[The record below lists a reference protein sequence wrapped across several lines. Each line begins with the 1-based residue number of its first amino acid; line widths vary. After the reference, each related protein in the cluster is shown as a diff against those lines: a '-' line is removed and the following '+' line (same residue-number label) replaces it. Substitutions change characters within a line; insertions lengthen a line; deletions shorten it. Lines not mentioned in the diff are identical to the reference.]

1 MGQRAGGANLWRP
14 IMAEMPPPRCG
25 IGLFPPRLPA
35 TSGIVDAAEY
45 DLMDAAE
52 QAMWWYRA
60 MHAHAREALQA
71 GARLLDAGCGTGGF
85 LARLRDG
92 IAPGSVGLEYN
103 PVAATRAAAKSG
115 RPVVAGSVNTLP
127 FADASFSAAAS
138 LDVLCHAGAEPA
150 AMLAE
155 LHRVLAPGGRLVLN
169 LPALPWL
176 RSAHDARVHTVR
188 RYTRAGI
195 EAELV
200 AAGFVSPCARHWNAL
215 LLPLMIL
222 QRKVLHTRADDA
234 SDVGTFPPW
243 LDTSLYA
250 VTRIEHALMR
260 AGIRFPVGGSLI
272 VTATRP

>member
-1 MGQRAGGANLWRP
+1 
-14 IMAEMPPPRCG
+14 
-25 IGLFPPRLPA
+25 
-35 TSGIVDAAEY
+35 
-45 DLMDAAE
+45 MDAAE

-60 MHAHAREALQA
+60 MHARAREALPA
-71 GARLLDAGCGTGGF
+71 NARLLDAGCGTGGF
-85 LARLRDG
+85 LARLVDT
-92 IAPGSVGLEYN
+92 APDAMGLEYN
-103 PVAATRAAAKSG
+103 PAAAARAAAKSG

-127 FADASFSAAAS
+127 FSDGSFQAVAS

-155 LHRVLAPGGRLVLN
+155 LRRVLAPGGRLVLN

-176 RSAHDARVHTVR
+176 SSAHDLRVHSVR
-188 RYTRAGI
+188 RYTRPGI

-200 AAGFVSPCARHWNAL
+200 AAGFVAPRARYWNTL

-222 QRKVLHTRADDA
+222 QRKVLQARAGDS

-243 LDTSLYA
+243 LDASLFA
-250 VTRIEHALMR
+250 VTRVEHALMR

>member
-1 MGQRAGGANLWRP
+1 VEP
-14 IMAEMPPPRCG
+14 
-25 IGLFPPRLPA
+25 
-35 TSGIVDAAEY
+35 AEY

-60 MHAHAREALQA
+60 MHARAGEALPA
-71 GARLLDAGCGTGGF
+71 GAVLLDAGCGTGGF
-85 LARLRDG
+85 LARQQGRL
-92 IAPGSVGLEYN
+92 AAGSAGLEYN
-103 PVAATRAAAKSG
+103 PAAAARAAAKSA
-115 RPVVAGSVNTLP
+115 RPVVAGSVNALP

-176 RSAHDARVHTVR
+176 SSAHDARVHTVR

-195 EAELV
+195 EAELA
-200 AAGFVSPCARHWNAL
+200 AAGFVAAQARYWNSL
-215 LLPLMIL
+215 LLPLMIV
-222 QRKVLHTRADDA
+222 QRKVLQARAGDA
-234 SDVGTFPPW
+234 SDVGTFPRW
-243 LDTSLYA
+243 LDASLFA
-250 VTRIEHALMR
+250 VTRIEHAMMR

>member
-1 MGQRAGGANLWRP
+1 MPANHGGNGPVAP
-14 IMAEMPPPRCG
+14 AAPPPRPA

-35 TSGIVDAAEY
+35 TSALVEPAEY

-60 MHAHAREALQA
+60 MHAHARESLPQ

-85 LARLRDG
+85 LARVRDG
-92 IAPGSVGLEYN
+92 IEPGSIGLEYN
-103 PVAATRAAAKSG
+103 PAAAARAAAKSG
-115 RPVVAGSVNTLP
+115 RPVVAGSVNALP
-127 FADASFSAAAS
+127 FADASFSAVAS

-150 AMLAE
+150 TMLAE

-188 RYTRAGI
+188 RYTRGGI
-195 EAELV
+195 EAELT

-215 LLPLMIL
+215 LLPLMVL
-222 QRKVLHTRADDA
+222 QRKVLHARADA
-234 SDVGTFPPW
+234 SSDVGTFPPW
-243 LDTSLYA
+243 LDASLYA
-250 VTRIEHALMR
+250 VTRIEHAMMR

>member
-1 MGQRAGGANLWRP
+1 
-14 IMAEMPPPRCG
+14 MAEMPWAGP
-25 IGLFPPRLPA
+25 ILGLFPPRLRP
-35 TSGIVDAAEY
+35 TSGFVEAHEY
-45 DLMDAAE
+45 DLMDGAE

-60 MHAHAREALQA
+60 MHAHASEAVPA
-71 GARLLDAGCGTGGF
+71 GSKLLDAGCGTGGF
-85 LARLRDG
+85 LARLAG
-92 IAPGSVGLEYN
+92 SAPDAVGLEYN
-103 PVAATRAAAKSG
+103 PGAAARAAVKSG

-127 FADASFSAAAS
+127 FADASFRAVAS

-155 LHRVLAPGGRLVLN
+155 LRRVLAPGGRLVLN

-176 RSAHDARVHTVR
+176 SSAHDARVHGVR

-195 EAELV
+195 EADLA
-200 AAGFVSPCARHWNAL
+200 AAGFTAPCARYWNSL

-222 QRKVLHTRADDA
+222 QRKVLHAKPGA
-234 SDVGTFPPW
+234 SSDVGTFSPW
-243 LDTSLYA
+243 LDASLFA
-250 VTRIEHALMR
+250 VTRIEHAMMR